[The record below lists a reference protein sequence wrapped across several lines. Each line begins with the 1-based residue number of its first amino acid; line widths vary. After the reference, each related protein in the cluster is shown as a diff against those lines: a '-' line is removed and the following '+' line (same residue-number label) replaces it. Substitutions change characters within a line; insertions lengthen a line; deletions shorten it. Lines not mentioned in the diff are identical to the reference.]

1 MELTKLINSVHAIQ
15 VSGEV
20 ERKDINGIFYD
31 SRKVKSG
38 SLFVALSGYRTD
50 GHRFVLDAI
59 NSGASAVI
67 IDNDSVIPDEI
78 FIHRNVT
85 KILVRNARIALAEV
99 SKAFNKNA
107 VDALTLV
114 GITGTKGKTTTAWL
128 VKHILE
134 SAGMKS
140 GLLGTIANY
149 IGQKK
154 LSTSLTTPESC
165 ELHELFAEM
174 LKEGCSHA
182 VMEVSSHA
190 LALNRVHGLHFA
202 EAIYTNLSLDH
213 LDFHETF
220 ENYLDAKKILF
231 TSLSGDATAIVN
243 LDDERSEAI
252 LAAANVKKLTYG
264 QNSNADLRISD
275 ISLGL
280 DKTTFALHFAGN
292 EYHIESKMFGVFNT
306 YNIAAAFAAAYCN
319 GIAPEEIVKAIA
331 TAPQVPGRFEVISA
345 GKKQVI
351 IDYAHTPDS
360 LQKTLEN
367 IRLIVKHERTLVTVF
382 GCGGNRD
389 TTKRPIMGTI
399 ATEISDSVFV
409 TSDNP
414 RREDANAIIEDI
426 VKGITKNNF
435 VVVADREEA
444 IRKAIQDTP
453 EDAVILVAGKGHE
466 DYQIIGDTKYPFSDA
481 AIAHNVMGIA

>member
-50 GHRFVLDAI
+50 GHRFVMDAM
-59 NSGASAVI
+59 NNGASAVI
-67 IDNDSVIPDEI
+67 LDNDSVVPDDF

-85 KILVRNARIALAEV
+85 KILVKDARIALAEV
-99 SKAFNKNA
+99 SKAFHKNA
-107 VDALTLV
+107 ADSLKLV

-128 VKHILE
+128 VKHIFE

-149 IGQKK
+149 IGQRK
-154 LSTSLTTPESC
+154 LSASLTTPESC

-174 LKEGCSHA
+174 IHEGCSHA

-190 LALNRVHGLHFA
+190 LALHRVHGLHFA

-231 TSLSGDATAIVN
+231 TSLSGDAVAIIN
-243 LDDERSEAI
+243 IDDERSDAI
-252 LAAANVKKLTYG
+252 IAASNVKKLTYG
-264 QNSNADLRISD
+264 QSRQADLRIAD
-275 ISLGL
+275 ITLGL
-280 DKTTFALHFAGN
+280 DKTIFVLHFAGK
-292 EYHIESKMFGVFNT
+292 EYRVESKMFGVFNT

-319 GIAPEEIVKAIA
+319 GIAPEEIIKAIA
-331 TAPQVPGRFEVISA
+331 TAPQVPGRFEVISS

-367 IRLIVKHERTLVTVF
+367 IRIIVKHDRPVVTVF

-389 TTKRPIMGTI
+389 TTKRPIMGAI
-399 ATEISDSVFV
+399 ATELSDSVFV

-414 RREDANAIIEDI
+414 RREDPDAIIEDI
-426 VKGITKNNF
+426 VKGITKENF

-444 IRKAIQDTP
+444 IRKAIKNTP
-453 EDAVILVAGKGHE
+453 DDAVILVAGKGHE

-481 AIAHNVMGIA
+481 TIAHNVMGIA

>member
-67 IDNDSVIPDEI
+67 LDNDAIVPDEI

-85 KILVRNARIALAEV
+85 KILVKNARVALAEV
-99 SKAFNKNA
+99 SKAFHKNVA
-107 VDALTLV
+107 DSLTLV

-134 SAGMKS
+134 SAGIKS

-149 IGQKK
+149 IGSRK

-174 LKEGCSHA
+174 VKEGCTHA

-190 LALNRVHGLHFA
+190 LALNRVYGLHFA

-220 ENYLDAKKILF
+220 ENYLNAKKILF
-231 TSLSGDATAIVN
+231 TSLSGNAVAIVN
-243 LDDERSEAI
+243 LDDERSYAI
-252 LAAANVKKLTYG
+252 LAAAGVKKLTYG
-264 QNSNADLRISD
+264 QSGEADLCITN
-275 ISLGL
+275 IVLGL
-280 DKTTFALHFAGN
+280 DKTTFTLDFSGK

-306 YNIAAAFAAAYCN
+306 YNITAAFAAAYCN
-319 GIAPEEIVKAIA
+319 GIAPEDIIAAIA

-345 GKKQVI
+345 GNKQVI

-367 IRLIVKHERTLVTVF
+367 IRLIVQHERPLITVF

-389 TTKRPIMGTI
+389 TSKRPIMGKI
-399 ATEISDSVFV
+399 ATDISDSVVV

-414 RREDANAIIEDI
+414 RREDPNVIIEDI
-426 VKGITKNNF
+426 VKGIAKTNF
-435 VVVADREEA
+435 TVVADREEA
-444 IRKAIQDTP
+444 IRKAIKDSP

-481 AIAHNVMGIA
+481 TIAHNVMGIA